1 MSDITPQSST
11 TTNETTVWKGCTSQW
26 VHWQFYLFCAL
37 AAIGIIVT
45 AYSWKGWLA
54 WLLLAPLAA
63 AAGRFWATRC
73 TTYELTTER
82 LMKSSGVFSRRLDN
96 LELYRVRDYTILQP
110 FLMRILGLGNLH
122 LVTSDAANPEL
133 SIEAV
138 KEIEIIREQ
147 LRKAVEAA
155 RDRKRVRQMDVDS
168 VDVGV
173 GGADDLGHHA

>member
-1 MSDITPQSST
+1 
-11 TTNETTVWKGCTSQW
+11 
-26 VHWQFYLFCAL
+26 
-37 AAIGIIVT
+37 
-45 AYSWKGWLA
+45 
-54 WLLLAPLAA
+54 
-63 AAGRFWATRC
+63 
-73 TTYELTTER
+73 
-82 LMKSSGVFSRRLDN
+82 MKSSGVFSRRLDN